1 MAANIDEIFS
11 LQSLLPYHKFRH
23 GFGYICSPICPCNTE
38 IESNEHFSA
47 QKMKKSLMENFI
59 FCAVFLLRCHFHS
72 SQRLELF
79 DNLDKVNPSF
89 FNLSAK
95 DQGNILLSSYSA
107 NNSISLSQGIIKLV
121 INFLIKYVC
130 FDRQLRK
137 Q

>member
-1 MAANIDEIFS
+1 MRFLVCRAFFLIINLDMVLDIYVVLFVHAIRKSKVTNTS
-11 LQSLLPYHKFRH
+11 LHK
-23 GFGYICSPICPCNTE
+23 
-38 IESNEHFSA
+38 
-47 QKMKKSLMENFI
+47 KMKKSLMENFI

-95 DQGNILLSSYSA
+95 DQDNILLSSYSS

>member
-1 MAANIDEIFS
+1 
-11 LQSLLPYHKFRH
+11 
-23 GFGYICSPICPCNTE
+23 
-38 IESNEHFSA
+38 
-47 QKMKKSLMENFI
+47 MKKLLMENFI

-89 FNLSAK
+89 FNE
-95 DQGNILLSSYSA
+95 DQDQDNILLSS
-107 NNSISLSQGIIKLV
+107 NSISLSQGIIKLL